1 MISLIKITVS
11 RKPVGLTILVFNP
24 NNCLAVVAIEH
35 TQQHGARL
43 SEHRQATRRRAL
55 GASPEEHTLGK

>member
-24 NNCLAVVAIEH
+24 NNCLAVVAIKH

-43 SEHRQATRRRAL
+43 SEHRQATWRAL